1 MGCLWYKRP
10 NTSVWLMLPKNVA
23 WMKFNDL
30 SWPETHLESRNGGKK
45 LDYKSGPTTKTTHN
59 QLMKELHHENT
70 NVLIIKP
77 KMANLCSVI
86 IQMFCNV
93 VLNNF

>member
-1 MGCLWYKRP
+1 MG
-10 NTSVWLMLPKNVA
+10 
-23 WMKFNDL
+23 
-30 SWPETHLESRNGGKK
+30 EKK
-45 LDYKSGPTTKTTHN
+45 LDYKSGPTTKTIHN
-59 QLMKELHHENT
+59 QLMKELHHENI